1 MQTKWTF
8 MLNLNFCKLLR
19 PKLVAFAQDSYLD
32 PTTEFID
39 NEALPSCVAPIF
51 GPDLNY
57 GLRRKIPYGSG
68 VGATEAELKSKI
80 LQLVNIFASDANTDL
95 TSDLF
100 NSFLKKNNEVKVFS
114 DQRLNTLASNHQNIK
129 SFCNRALSAPEHPPI
144 TAGQTRIHQALKNAN
159 WSIENIN
166 VPINLGVPAFNNGTP
181 FLRSGD
187 YGNGL
192 GLMINGIQY
201 VYVFATSYNY
211 FPDIEKYIINLDYYF
226 YDVFGLD
233 DDDLLEFGAKGDG
246 LFSRADSVGI
256 TAWWQLQHQFGYA
269 PLVTRCKVSRSY
281 EVAAI

>member
-1 MQTKWTF
+1 

-32 PTTEFID
+32 TTAEFID
-39 NEALPSCVAPIF
+39 SEALPSCVAPIF

-144 TAGQTRIHQALKNAN
+144 TAGQKRIHQALKNAN

-201 VYVFATSYNY
+201 VYVFSTSYNY

-281 EVAAI
+281 EVTAI